1 MQHMVKTGF
10 SDKPTSSTPAD
21 AMPLDIASLPDELRK
36 RDRNLRAWAWLPD
49 SVESSETVGGALS
62 GMPFGVKDV
71 IDVRNMPTRC
81 GASLPENEQPRPF
94 DAVAVAQLRRA
105 GAIPVGKTVTAEY
118 AYVGPGPTRNP
129 WNTAHTPGGSSSG
142 SAAAVAAGMVPMA
155 LGTQTGGSMIR
166 PAAFNGIV
174 GFKPSFGS
182 IHRGGMTVL
191 CETLD
196 TIGWFTRDVA
206 LARRILGVLL
216 PGHEASQWPADRLP
230 RIALLPSRSLGTLS
244 AGAEATLMQAA
255 DQIRRLGGSV
265 EMHEPDAELTRLT
278 GLHADIMAYELA
290 RGMLPF
296 IQRGEQR
303 LSQGM
308 RATIER
314 GMAIPA
320 RHYLDCMR
328 ERASLQARW
337 QERFADYDAIL
348 TPSAPGEAPEGLGS
362 TGSSVFNRVWSLLGW
377 PCLHLPIA
385 MSATGLPLGVQLVGK
400 PNQDDAL
407 LSFAHIWHARL
418 DRRPAGISAM
428 IA

>member
-1 MQHMVKTGF
+1 
-10 SDKPTSSTPAD
+10 
-21 AMPLDIASLPDELRK
+21 
-36 RDRNLRAWAWLPD
+36 
-49 SVESSETVGGALS
+49 
-62 GMPFGVKDV
+62 
-71 IDVRNMPTRC
+71 
-81 GASLPENEQPRPF
+81 NEQPRPF

-166 PAAFNGIV
+166 PAAINGIA
-174 GFKPSFGS
+174 GFQPSFGS

-255 DQIRRLGGSV
+255 DQIRRLG
-265 EMHEPDAELTRLT
+265 
-278 GLHADIMAYELA
+278 
-290 RGMLPF
+290 
-296 IQRGEQR
+296 
-303 LSQGM
+303 
-308 RATIER
+308 
-314 GMAIPA
+314 
-320 RHYLDCMR
+320 
-328 ERASLQARW
+328 
-337 QERFADYDAIL
+337 
-348 TPSAPGEAPEGLGS
+348 
-362 TGSSVFNRVWSLLGW
+362 
-377 PCLHLPIA
+377 
-385 MSATGLPLGVQLVGK
+385 
-400 PNQDDAL
+400 
-407 LSFAHIWHARL
+407 
-418 DRRPAGISAM
+418 
-428 IA
+428 